1 MTRECRGP
9 IAIEKTTTQ
18 DLVERFS
25 QDLRD
30 IKRYHNIDR
39 ITNGDPKI
47 SGDGG
52 DGGKLNGFMLFCSH
66 MCKAK
71 TPIFL
76 TIKGDDYHDIKI
88 GLPINYYDDALRT
101 DLNMLT
107 EIYSAWKFSHAKQ
120 VGFA

>member
-1 MTRECRGP
+1 MTSECRGP
-9 IAIEKTTTQ
+9 IAVGKTTTQ

-47 SGDGG
+47 NG

-76 TIKGDDYHDIKI
+76 TIEGDDYYDIKI

-107 EIYSAWKFSHAKQ
+107 ESYSTWKCSHAKH
-120 VGFA
+120 VGFV